1 MLIEL
6 HIKNFILIDELRIG
20 FKKGLNVITGET
32 GAGKSILIKAVDIAI
47 GGKTG
52 KDLLRPGSTKAEI
65 EIAFHVEDEEI
76 IKDLQNQYGLS
87 FADEPVI
94 VFKREILENGR
105 TVSRINGNIT
115 SVEAIR
121 KISASLIDI
130 HGQHEHQSLLKKEN
144 YLGLL
149 DRSISTEHNANI
161 GMLSSICSEIKS
173 LERLIKKH
181 RETSQKNERE
191 IDFYRYQL
199 KEINEIN
206 LSIGEDND
214 LSREYDFIKNGE
226 AIHRN
231 CTETLRVISPDFDDE
246 FNATDLMDKA
256 ISLISNIQSF
266 SEELSEI
273 HSKMHEAHYL
283 IEDITTNLRHFSD
296 NFSYDYNR
304 LEYVEA
310 RIDAI
315 NNMKMKYGNTIDEI
329 LLYRDNIE
337 QRLNEYIHSDEQIE
351 VYKNLYKAKL
361 EEYKRL
367 ASSISSK
374 RHLASKVLSEKV
386 LSELKE
392 LNLEKAEFDIS
403 LNTDKTRISV
413 SGYEDV
419 DFLIS
424 TNPGQKAKSLSK
436 IASGGE
442 ISRIMLAMKVIMSKM
457 DTIDTIIFDEI
468 DTGVSGKTAKKVAEK
483 LYKTS
488 MSTQVI
494 CITHLPQ
501 IAVMGDY
508 HILIEKSVT
517 INSTT
522 THVKALETSEKVKE
536 ISRLLD
542 GNIDSEISTD
552 HAKKLISSIKEEK
565 GLASGDY
572 KEGDKL

>member
-20 FKKGLNVITGET
+20 FKRGLNVITGET
-32 GAGKSILIKAVDIAI
+32 GAGKSILIKAIDIAI
-47 GGKTG
+47 GGKAG
-52 KDLLRPGSTKAEI
+52 KDLLRPGTTKAEI
-65 EIAFHVEDEEI
+65 EIAFHLSDEETI
-76 IKDLQNQYGLS
+76 RSLQNRYDLN
-87 FADEPVI
+87 FENEPVL
-94 VFKREILENGR
+94 VFKREILGNGR
-105 TVSRINGNIT
+105 TVSRLNGNIT
-115 SVEAIR
+115 SVEVIR
-121 KISASLIDI
+121 KISGSLIDI

-149 DRSISTEHNANI
+149 DRSISTEHNAKI
-161 GMLSSICSEIKS
+161 GMLSSICSEIQS
-173 LERLIKKH
+173 LDRSIKKH
-181 RETSQKNERE
+181 RADSQKNKRE

-199 KEINEIN
+199 KEINDID

-214 LSREYDFIKNGE
+214 LSKEYDFIKNGE

-231 CTETLRVISPDFDDE
+231 CTETLSLISPDFDDE
-246 FNATDLMDKA
+246 FNATDVMDKA
-256 ISLISNIQSF
+256 ISSISNIQSF

-273 HSKMHEAHYL
+273 HSKMYEAHYL
-283 IEDITTNLRHFSD
+283 LEDITTNLRHFSD
-296 NFSYDYNR
+296 NFSYDSNR

-315 NNMKMKYGNTIDEI
+315 NSMKMKYGNTIDEV

-337 QRLNEYIHSDEQIE
+337 KRLNEYIHSDEQIE
-351 VYKNLYKAKL
+351 VLENLYKTKL
-361 EEYKRL
+361 GEYNRL
-367 ASSISSK
+367 ASRVSGK
-374 RHLASKVLSEKV
+374 RHLASKSLSGKV
-386 LSELKE
+386 LTELKE

-403 LNTDKTRISV
+403 LNTDKNRISA

-424 TNPGQKAKSLSK
+424 TNPGQIAKSLSK

-442 ISRIMLAMKVIMSKM
+442 ISRIMLAIKVIMSKM

-508 HILIEKSVT
+508 HMLIEKSVAM
-517 INSTT
+517 NSTT
-522 THVKALETSEKVKE
+522 THVKALEKMEKVHE

-552 HAKKLISSIKEEK
+552 HAKKLISSTLEEK
-565 GLASGDY
+565 VLASGDEN
-572 KEGDKL
+572 KGDMI